1 MHQLIH
7 FELRKIWCKRNFVFS
22 VCILLILNVFLLWY
36 TSLPDENT
44 PELSAYKKFQSR
56 ISVMTETEK
65 AAYLSDLKENIDGIS
80 FVQEISSIQNMN
92 NEMGNDLAKQAMRQH
107 PGVFEKYYDLY
118 KNAKFLIFTDSLE
131 KEKQFIDKLYDEQ
144 VKVAAYDTYLK
155 TIQNSKEKFSSISIF
170 ENSQKD
176 TFSTRNI
183 KKSAFD
189 YSHLNNNN
197 IRWTPSEMIVSS
209 TESIWTDMLLI
220 LLMFL
225 FVGGMITEERKKV
238 CFILH
243 EVQNTESL
251 KVYLQNCQ
259 HC

>member
-1 MHQLIH
+1 
-7 FELRKIWCKRNFVFS
+7 
-22 VCILLILNVFLLWY
+22 
-36 TSLPDENT
+36 
-44 PELSAYKKFQSR
+44 
-56 ISVMTETEK
+56 MTETEK

-183 KKSAFD
+183 K
-189 YSHLNNNN
+189 
-197 IRWTPSEMIVSS
+197 RV
-209 TESIWTDMLLI
+209 LLI
-220 LLMFL
+220 
-225 FVGGMITEERKKV
+225 
-238 CFILH
+238 ILI
-243 EVQNTESL
+243 
-251 KVYLQNCQ
+251 
-259 HC
+259 

>member
-1 MHQLIH
+1 
-7 FELRKIWCKRNFVFS
+7 
-22 VCILLILNVFLLWY
+22 
-36 TSLPDENT
+36 
-44 PELSAYKKFQSR
+44 
-56 ISVMTETEK
+56 MTETEK

-118 KNAKFLIFTDSLE
+118 KSAKFLIFTDSLE

-170 ENSQKD
+170 ENSQED

-189 YSHLNNNN
+189 YSHL
-197 IRWTPSEMIVSS
+197 
-209 TESIWTDMLLI
+209 
-220 LLMFL
+220 
-225 FVGGMITEERKKV
+225 K
-238 CFILH
+238 
-243 EVQNTESL
+243 Q
-251 KVYLQNCQ
+251 
-259 HC
+259 